1 MQAEPS
7 PRPSGQDGPR
17 GLTPRHT
24 LRAHT
29 GTIRRLQWSRDG
41 HRIASAADD
50 RTVCV
55 WDTTRGCRLH
65 ELVHPDRVASIAW
78 SDDARLI
85 ASGGHDRRIRI
96 WNSHTGDELKIL
108 VGHKG
113 AVRSIVFDPFGTYV
127 ASAATDDTIRLWDL
141 VTGNVQQEWRGE
153 YLLHNSITFSPDG
166 KYLAVAREGGATDL
180 LPVRAPARARTLKL
194 HSGDVF
200 DSAWS
205 PDASML
211 VTASQDRTVRIY
223 DIGNE
228 IEKHVLEGHTSDVL
242 MLWFADGG
250 NILCSVEAGQLWLWS
265 CNTWEVLAVI
275 KDPLRRW
282 RHIASTDSLDA
293 VATLTDQESAIDIW
307 DLRLTVEVLHRMRP
321 RPSIRYTSAK
331 VALVGE
337 SGAGKTGLG
346 WRLAHGTYKDH
357 PSTHGQQFWLVESL
371 GTTRDDGTEC
381 QAVLWDFAGQPDYRL
396 IHALFLDDVD
406 LALIVFDPTSRQD
419 PLRGV
424 EYWIRQLVRTRG
436 GAARTILV
444 GARVDRGGPT
454 LTNEELNDFCKLH
467 GIQGGYI
474 STSAFTGEGL
484 SELLKQIRSQIGWE
498 QMTLTVTTSV
508 FKTIKDVVLRVIA
521 GAHLQREILVGEAV
535 PLLLSPVELRL
546 RILAA
551 NPELEFTDE
560 QMLTAVGHLAKHG
573 YVTLLRKSSQEQTIL
588 LTPSR
593 LNNLAASFVVEAR
606 RDPKGL
612 GVLDEARVLAGDY
625 PFLEVADLSVEEKQT
640 MLDATT
646 AIFLRNNICF
656 RETLGTRSLLVF
668 PGLINLKRSV
678 LEQANTV
685 EDVSYTVTGA
695 VENVYA
701 ALVVLL
707 GYTNTFTRT
716 NQWQGQAQ
724 YELGEGEICGF
735 RQFDEREGEVELG
748 IYYGRTTSRHARLLF
763 QGAFEKFLRT
773 RDVTVTAYPRVVCPQ
788 CSEVQ
793 NRNMVVMRIRED
805 KTFLFCSE
813 CGGRIELA
821 PVGDPIILSASDRE
835 RLEGERVRAGLKTVF
850 EASLV
855 SFKRLLGHRKP
866 PGCFVSYAWGN
877 PLNERWV
884 RRLAAD
890 LRNAGIAIVL
900 DQRDTALGS
909 NVARFIGRIADSEYV
924 VVVGTTSYL
933 QKYENRIAAY
943 GSVVAAEVDLINQ
956 RLIGTEQQKTSV
968 LPLLLEGTEFSSLP
982 PLIRGRVYADF
993 RDDTLYYPTLLDL
1006 ILRLNDLRVDDPVI
1020 ADLRDTVRHQ
1030 AMRLVA

>member
-1 MQAEPS
+1 M
-7 PRPSGQDGPR
+7 PRPENHEQPG

-24 LRAHT
+24 LRAHK
-29 GTIRRLQWSRDG
+29 GVIRSFVWSRDG
-41 HRIASAADD
+41 QRLASAADD
-50 RTVCV
+50 HTVCI
-55 WDTTRGCRLH
+55 WDTTAGTQLRVLP
-65 ELVHPDRVASIAW
+65 HPAAVASIAW
-78 SDDARLI
+78 SEDGRFI
-85 ASGGHDRRIRI
+85 ASGGQDRRIRI
-96 WNSHTGDELKIL
+96 WNSYSGVELMTL
-108 VGHKG
+108 VGHHG
-113 AVRSIVFDPFGTYV
+113 PVRSIAFDPFGKYV
-127 ASAATDDTIRLWDL
+127 ASAAADDTIRLWNLTTGDL
-141 VTGNVQQEWRGE
+141 QQEWHGE
-153 YLLHNSITFSPDG
+153 FLLHNSITFSPNG
-166 KYLAVAREGGATDL
+166 KYLAVAREGGATEIL
-180 LPVRAPARARTLKL
+180 PARGSAAAKTLKL
-194 HSGDVF
+194 HSADVF
-200 DSAWS
+200 DTAWS
-205 PDASML
+205 PDSSML
-211 VTASQDRTVRIY
+211 VTASQDRTVRVY
-223 DIGNE
+223 DL
-228 IEKHVLEGHTSDVL
+228 EKDLEKRVLEGHTSDVL
-242 MLWFADGG
+242 TLWFADGG

-265 CNTWEVLAVI
+265 CTTWEVVAVL
-275 KDPLRRW
+275 KDRLRRW
-282 RHIASTDSLDA
+282 RRVASTDALDSI
-293 VATLTDQESAIDIW
+293 ATLTDQESSIDIW
-307 DLRLTVEVLHRMRP
+307 DLRLSADVLHRFRP

-346 WRLAHGTYKDH
+346 WRLAHGAYKDH

-381 QAVLWDFAGQPDYRL
+381 QAVLWDLAGQPDYRL

-424 EYWIRQLVRTRG
+424 EYWIRQLARTRG
-436 GAARTILV
+436 GAGRTILV

-454 LTNEELNDFCKLH
+454 LTNEELTAFCKLH

-484 SELLKQIRSQIGWE
+484 PELLQRMRSQIGWE
-498 QMTLTVTTSV
+498 EMTLTVTTNV
-508 FKTIKDVVLRVIA
+508 FKTIKDVVLRIIA
-521 GAHLQREILVGEAV
+521 SAHLQREILIGDAI
-535 PLLLSPVELRL
+535 PLLISPTELRM

-551 NPELEFTDE
+551 NPDFEFTDE

-573 YVTLLRKSSQEQTIL
+573 YITLLRKSSQEQTIL

-625 PFLEVADLSVEEKQT
+625 PFLEVADLSLEEKQT

-646 AIFLRNNICF
+646 TIFLRNNICF

-668 PGLINLKRSV
+668 PGLINLKRSI
-678 LEQANTV
+678 LEQAETV

-735 RQFDEREGEVELG
+735 RQLEEREGEIELG
-748 IYYGRTTSRHARLLF
+748 LYYGKATSRHTRLLF
-763 QGAFEKFLRT
+763 QGAFEKFLRG
-773 RDVTVTAYPRVVCPQ
+773 RDVTVTMYPRVVCPQ

-793 NRNMVVMRIRED
+793 NRNMVVTRIRED
-805 KTFLFCSE
+805 KRFLFCSE
-813 CGGRIELA
+813 CGGRIDLTPAGE
-821 PVGDPIILSASDRE
+821 PIMLSGSDRE
-835 RLEGERVRAGLKTVF
+835 RLEGERVRVGVKTVF

-855 SFKRLLGHRKP
+855 SLKRLLAHKNP
-866 PGCFVSYAWGN
+866 TTCFVSYAWGN
-877 PLNERWV
+877 HVHERWV

-890 LRNAGIAIVL
+890 LRNAGIVIVL
-900 DQRDTALGS
+900 DQRDAGIGT
-909 NVARFIGRIADSEYV
+909 NIARFISGIAESEYV
-924 VVVGTTSYL
+924 IVVGTTSYA
-933 QKYENRIAAY
+933 QKYENRISAY

-956 RLIGTEQQKTSV
+956 RLTGTELQKLSV
-968 LPLLLEGTEFSSLP
+968 LPVLLEGTEHTALP
-982 PLIRGRVYADF
+982 PLVRGRVYADF
-993 RDDTLYYPTLLDL
+993 RDDTMYYPNLLDL
-1006 ILRLNDLRVDDPVI
+1006 ILRLNDLRFDDPAI
-1020 ADLRDTVRHQ
+1020 AHLRESVGHQ
-1030 AMRLVA
+1030 TMRLVA